1 MNLNATLIGQ
11 SIAFAVFVFFCM
23 KFVWPPVMQALRDRQ
38 ARIAEG
44 LDAAARADK
53 DLELARARAAG
64 ILKDAKAEAHG
75 LVEQANRRA
84 AEIVREAQ
92 DKALVEAD
100 RIRQQAMLD
109 LEQEVNRSKDQLRT
123 QVGAL
128 AVKGAEVILRSN
140 IDEAA
145 NAKLVEQ
152 LAAEL

>member
-38 ARIAEG
+38 AKIAEG
-44 LDAAARADK
+44 LDAAARAEK
-53 DLELARARAAG
+53 DLELARVRAAG

-92 DKALVEAD
+92 GKALVEAD

-109 LEQEVNRSKDQLRT
+109 LEQEVNRSKDYLRT
-123 QVGAL
+123 QVGTL